1 MGLQEL
7 DTTEGLNNSKLHRS
21 IKICQAAHFRT
32 MSFIAWRE
40 RKKKREWGE
49 EEEKDGR
56 KVKEEGGRR
65 GEKKEGKTGKGR
77 KQVNSNINFS
87 VKPPYDLDQR

>member
-49 EEEKDGR
+49 EEERRR
-56 KVKEEGGRR
+56 KERQEREGS
-65 GEKKEGKTGKGR
+65 KSIQTLT
-77 KQVNSNINFS
+77 S
-87 VKPPYDLDQR
+87 L